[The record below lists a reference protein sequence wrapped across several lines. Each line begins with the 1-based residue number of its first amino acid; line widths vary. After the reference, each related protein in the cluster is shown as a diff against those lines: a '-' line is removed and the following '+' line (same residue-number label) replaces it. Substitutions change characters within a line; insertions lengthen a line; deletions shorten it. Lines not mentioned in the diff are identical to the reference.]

1 MARQRDGKAK
11 GSGGFQGRATPPTAR
26 PGDPGGSGAEAAKP
40 RQPGGGRRP
49 GAGQSS
55 STARR
60 GGASKAIPDAVARR
74 MARRIAVATGIPSLL
89 GMAVIVASYRLVS
102 RGGISLPPVATLLGS
117 GACFLLGLLGLSYGV
132 ISASW
137 EEGPGTVLGFEQMPL
152 NVGRIRESVRAMRQ
166 GSGSGG

>member
-1 MARQRDGKAK
+1 MARQRDPKAFGKA
-11 GSGGFQGRATPPTAR
+11 R
-26 PGDPGGSGAEAAKP
+26 PSVSPRGAKAKAKAKP
-40 RQPGGGRRP
+40 PRRS
-49 GAGQSS
+49 AGSQV
-55 STARR
+55 
-60 GGASKAIPDAVARR
+60 IPDAVARR

-89 GMAVIVASYRLVS
+89 GMAVIVASYLLVS
-102 RGGISLPPVATLLGS
+102 RGGISIPPVATLLGS

>member
-11 GSGGFQGRATPPTAR
+11 GSGGFQARATPPAAR
-26 PGDPGGSGAEAAKP
+26 RGDPGGSGAGGAKP
-40 RQPGGGRRP
+40 PQPGGNRRRV
-49 GAGQSS
+49 AGQSTGAGRTS
-55 STARR
+55 
-60 GGASKAIPDAVARR
+60 GGSKAIPDAVARR

-89 GMAVIVASYRLVS
+89 GMAVIVASYLLVS
-102 RGGISLPPVATLLGS
+102 RGGAPIPPVATLLGS

-132 ISASW
+132 LSASW

-166 GSGSGG
+166 GSGAGG